1 MQLAAS
7 DSNVFLNFYRHG
19 FLYVSASNLFN
30 LILVRCE
37 VAVGI
42 QARDQT
48 LQDFFDMH
56 RSTTHFLCLDGYKRV
71 MERPD
76 LRV

>member
-1 MQLAAS
+1 M
-7 DSNVFLNFYRHG
+7 VFCI
-19 FLYVSASNLFN
+19 N

-48 LQDFFDMH
+48 LQDFFDMD
-56 RSTTHFLCLDGYKRV
+56 RSIDHSSSLSLFGWIQTGDG
-71 MERPD
+71 ET
-76 LRV
+76 